1 MRRKS
6 IIGIAFIIFTL
17 MFTGIA
23 AADDRSSG
31 KRSSDYEHKKDYAYD
46 KHDDHHRYNDHE
58 KYDDDENKKKENLVP
73 TGGLFMTDNA
83 SIIPKDDQLFG
94 WNELPH
100 TYMQF
105 DVDDLDINKHLD
117 IKLKWI
123 NENGKVV
130 HKEKRRI
137 TDFSEDTLNI
147 WNSADNWD
155 EIKEVGAWTVKAKW
169 KNPHGGKGRDEI
181 HFAVAPEPVSSVLF
195 ITGSLLLAGR
205 GYLRRRKIR

>member
-6 IIGIAFIIFTL
+6 IIGIAFIIFAL

-31 KRSSDYEHKKDYAYD
+31 KRSSDYEHNKDYEHD
-46 KHDDHHRYNDHE
+46 KHDDHHENNDHE
-58 KYDDDENKKKENLVP
+58 KFSDDVNKKNLVP

-83 SIIPKDDQLFG
+83 SMIPKDDQLFG

-105 DVDDLDINKHLD
+105 DVDDLDVNKHLD

-123 NENGKVV
+123 NESGKVV

-181 HFAVAPEPVSSVLF
+181 HFAVAPEPVSSLLF
-195 ITGSLLLAGR
+195 IAGSIVMAGR
-205 GYLRRRKIR
+205 GYLRRRKRR